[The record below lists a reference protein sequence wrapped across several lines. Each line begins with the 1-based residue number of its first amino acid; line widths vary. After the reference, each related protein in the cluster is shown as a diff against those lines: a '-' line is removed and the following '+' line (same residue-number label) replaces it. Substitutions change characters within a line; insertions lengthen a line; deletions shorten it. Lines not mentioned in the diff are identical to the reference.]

1 METCFEIDI
10 QNKMVYFDSARVC
23 REQIFQPFNCLHA
36 QSSITF
42 EYFLHLN
49 VCSTFWVCAA
59 VWYSTN
65 IHMERIT
72 KSKWAFL
79 DSIH

>member
-1 METCFEIDI
+1 METCFAIDI
-10 QNKMVYFDSARVC
+10 QNKMVYFDFARVC

-49 VCSTFWVCAA
+49 VCSTFWVCLFG
-59 VWYSTN
+59 
-65 IHMERIT
+65 IHPTFTWKGSPKVNEP
-72 KSKWAFL
+72 F
-79 DSIH
+79 